1 MTWDSGLTRRDRAA
15 PAHGEL
21 QLICQGGS
29 RADPARCA
37 LQGMR
42 SGWGGTFLQ
51 RDVVVA
57 ASWLVRKLGCGQ
69 RRGWCRS
76 WGSSGDLVGEA
87 AAACSDRHRGSC
99 AVRVGVAAA
108 ACSDQRRGSRV
119 VRIGVA
125 AAACSDQHQGSRM
138 VRIGAAAARRFWRGT
153 TGRTVH
159 GPPRSSWHPSSG
171 PPEQSHPCRARGQ
184 PAGRRRDPHGV
195 QSGASGD

>member
-21 QLICQGGS
+21 ELICRGGT
-29 RADPARCA
+29 RGDPARCA

-57 ASWLVRKLGCGQ
+57 ASWSVRKLGCGQ
-69 RRGWCRS
+69 RLGWCRS
-76 WGSSGDLVGEA
+76 WGSGGDLVGEA
-87 AAACSDRHRGSC
+87 VVACSDRSRGSC

-108 ACSDQRRGSRV
+108 ACSDRCRRSHV

-125 AAACSDQHQGSRM
+125 AVGDSR
-138 VRIGAAAARRFWRGT
+138 GAARYSGSGGLQGDWRREVRVRERLM
-153 TGRTVH
+153 GRV
-159 GPPRSSWHPSSG
+159 
-171 PPEQSHPCRARGQ
+171 
-184 PAGRRRDPHGV
+184 AG
-195 QSGASGD
+195 

>member
-1 MTWDSGLTRRDRAA
+1 VTWDSGLTRRDRAA

-21 QLICQGGS
+21 ELICRGGS

-69 RRGWCRS
+69 RLGWCRS
-76 WGSSGDLVGEA
+76 WGSGGDLVGEA
-87 AAACSDRHRGSC
+87 VVACSDRRRGSC

-108 ACSDQRRGSRV
+108 ACSDRRRGSRV
-119 VRIGVA
+119 ICIGV
-125 AAACSDQHQGSRM
+125 
-138 VRIGAAAARRFWRGT
+138 GAAGDSGGAARYSGSGGLRGDWRREVRVRERLM
-153 TGRTVH
+153 GRV
-159 GPPRSSWHPSSG
+159 
-171 PPEQSHPCRARGQ
+171 
-184 PAGRRRDPHGV
+184 AG
-195 QSGASGD
+195 

>member
-15 PAHGEL
+15 PAQGEL
-21 QLICQGGS
+21 ELICRGGS
-29 RADPARCA
+29 RADPVRCA

-69 RRGWCRS
+69 RLGWCRS

-87 AAACSDRHRGSC
+87 AAACSDRRRGSC
-99 AVRVGVAAA
+99 VVRVGVAAA
-108 ACSDQRRGSRV
+108 ACSDRRRGSRV
-119 VRIGVA
+119 VRIG
-125 AAACSDQHQGSRM
+125 
-138 VRIGAAAARRFWRGT
+138 AAAARRSWRGT
-153 TGRTVH
+153 TGRTAN

-171 PPEQSHPCRARGQ
+171 PPEQSHPCWARGQ

-195 QSGASGD
+195 QGGASGDWDRFG

>member
-1 MTWDSGLTRRDRAA
+1 MTWDSGFTRRDRAA

-21 QLICQGGS
+21 ELNCRGGS

-57 ASWLVRKLGCGQ
+57 ASWSVRKLGCGQ
-69 RRGWCRS
+69 RLGWCRS
-76 WGSSGDLVGEA
+76 WGSNGDLVSEA
-87 AAACSDRHRGSC
+87 VAACSDRHRGSR

-108 ACSDQRRGSRV
+108 AYSDRRRGSRV

-125 AAACSDQHQGSRM
+125 AA
-138 VRIGAAAARRFWRGT
+138 RRFWRGSMLLWE
-153 TGRTVH
+153 
-159 GPPRSSWHPSSG
+159 PRV
-171 PPEQSHPCRARGQ
+171 ARRLEEG
-184 PAGRRRDPHGV
+184 
-195 QSGASGD
+195 S

>member
-21 QLICQGGS
+21 ELIRRGGS

-69 RRGWCRS
+69 RLGWCRS

-87 AAACSDRHRGSC
+87 AACSDRRRGSC

-108 ACSDQRRGSRV
+108 ACSDRRRGSRV

-125 AAACSDQHQGSRM
+125 AAACSDRRRGSRV
-138 VRIGAAAARRFWRGT
+138 VRIGATAAR
-153 TGRTVH
+153 
-159 GPPRSSWHPSSG
+159 
-171 PPEQSHPCRARGQ
+171 
-184 PAGRRRDPHGV
+184 
-195 QSGASGD
+195 